1 VSSICGEEDFGWKDV
16 QDRRSRVHITVRRSS
31 VRARY
36 RLWAEVDG
44 DFGVVLTRSNSLARL
59 RRNAARAI
67 RKQWRL
73 GHLDD
78 APGRPGAGY
87 PPEIVWHRSTRRY
100 ALLAGRELS
109 EIRKRWNESQRKI
122 HRIERRLRRA
132 GAYAREARL
141 IAQGQVYVE
150 VDLERFSRTGRF
162 ETVPWNP

>member
-1 VSSICGEEDFGWKDV
+1 MRNSPSP
-16 QDRRSRVHITVRRSS
+16 VHITVRRAS
-31 VRARY
+31 VTARY

-67 RKQWRL
+67 RKQWSM
-73 GHLDD
+73 GHLDG
-78 APGRPGAGY
+78 APGRPRAGA

-100 ALLAGRELS
+100 ASLAGRELS
-109 EIRKRWNESQRKI
+109 EIRRGWTESERKI
-122 HRIERRLRRA
+122 RRMEQRLRRA

-150 VDLERFSRTGRF
+150 IDLDRFSRTGRF

>member
-1 VSSICGEEDFGWKDV
+1 M
-16 QDRRSRVHITVRRSS
+16 QDRRSRVHVTVRRSS

-44 DFGVVLTRSNSLARL
+44 DFAVVLTRSNALSRL

-67 RKQWRL
+67 RKQWSV

-78 APGRPGAGY
+78 ALGRPGAGA
-87 PPEIVWHRSTRRY
+87 PPEIVWHRATRRY
-100 ALLAGRELS
+100 ARLAGRELS
-109 EIRKRWNESQRKI
+109 EIRRRWSESERKI
-122 HRIERRLRRA
+122 RRIERRLRRA
-132 GAYAREARL
+132 GAFAREARL

-150 VDLERFSRTGRF
+150 VDLERFARTDRF